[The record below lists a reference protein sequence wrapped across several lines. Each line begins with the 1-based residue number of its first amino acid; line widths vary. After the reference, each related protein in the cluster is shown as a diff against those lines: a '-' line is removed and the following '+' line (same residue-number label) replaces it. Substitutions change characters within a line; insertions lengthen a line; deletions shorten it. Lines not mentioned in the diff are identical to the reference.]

1 MADPSAAANK
11 STVWDEH
18 TQTFHGGQDW
28 KFLNNFVEDFSV
40 TTNGLGTPA
49 SALQAATDAV
59 HTIHHYPPADF
70 QPALSHLSSF
80 LWPKDTELA
89 NMPLLLLGNGASELI
104 DLVIRSVPAGGM
116 RVGPNTTQ
124 YKEYERSAAA
134 DDRAMLASTDASAKL
149 TCLVNP
155 NNPTGDYYSLA
166 QIKAYIETCPDNH
179 TVIVDESMQPWVG
192 PHWRSDSLI
201 QERDWVRHLSETRKL
216 DVWIMTSWTKI
227 WSCTGLRIGS
237 VVAPTAQHAA
247 NIKRKQVPWSLN
259 SMALVFLSA
268 VVKDEAYLEET
279 WRVTPLWRANLL
291 TQLNRR
297 FPSWEVHGQPYL
309 SWVWVNTKNEATALQ
324 ATALAKQH
332 GVPIRHG
339 EPGYK
344 LPTFIR
350 LAVRNPDQVA
360 HLLDAWKSIWEQ

>member
-1 MADPSAAANK
+1 
-11 STVWDEH
+11 
-18 TQTFHGGQDW
+18 
-28 KFLNNFVEDFSV
+28 
-40 TTNGLGTPA
+40 
-49 SALQAATDAV
+49 
-59 HTIHHYPPADF
+59 
-70 QPALSHLSSF
+70 
-80 LWPKDTELA
+80 
-89 NMPLLLLGNGASELI
+89 
-104 DLVIRSVPAGGM
+104 
-116 RVGPNTTQ
+116 
-124 YKEYERSAAA
+124 
-134 DDRAMLASTDASAKL
+134 
-149 TCLVNP
+149 
-155 NNPTGDYYSLA
+155 
-166 QIKAYIETCPDNH
+166 
-179 TVIVDESMQPWVG
+179 
-192 PHWRSDSLI
+192 
-201 QERDWVRHLSETRKL
+201 
-216 DVWIMTSWTKI
+216 
-227 WSCTGLRIGS
+227 SCTGLRIGS

-268 VVKDEAYLEET
+268 VVQDEAYLEET